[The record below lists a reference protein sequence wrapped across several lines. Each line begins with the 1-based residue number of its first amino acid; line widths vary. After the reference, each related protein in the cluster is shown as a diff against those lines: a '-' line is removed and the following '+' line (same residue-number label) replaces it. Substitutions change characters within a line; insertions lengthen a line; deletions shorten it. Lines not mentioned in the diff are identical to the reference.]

1 MKRILGLCALA
12 LLVPVAAT
20 AQHPQ
25 ARQGLGI
32 SFGLGGSFAY
42 VTCDGCEQF
51 GGTGPSGYLRLGGYV
66 SPSFFVAAESNGSW
80 STEAWQV
87 RIGSIMGV
95 VQWYPM
101 VDKGIYLKGGLGYS
115 QVQQSIDILDGT
127 DLSTSGLGV
136 SIGAGYDW
144 RVARNFALTPYVNYL
159 TQLGGTISDGGFSTT
174 DVPAKVHVVQFG
186 LGFTWF

>member
-1 MKRILGLCALA
+1 MQRILSILALA
-12 LLVPVAAT
+12 VLLPTAAM

-25 ARQGLGI
+25 TRNGFGI
-32 SFGLGGSFAY
+32 SVGIGGSSAV
-42 VTCDGCEQF
+42 VTCNGCEQF
-51 GGTGPSGYLRLGGYV
+51 GGTGPSGYLRLGEYV

-80 STEAWQV
+80 STEAWQAG
-87 RIGSIMGV
+87 IGAILGV

-115 QVQQSIDILDGT
+115 EVQQGINILDGT
-127 DLSTSGLGV
+127 DFSTSGLGI

-144 RVARNFALTPYVNYL
+144 RVARNFALTAYVNYL
-159 TQLGGTISDGGFSTT
+159 AQLGGTISESGRAGLD
-174 DVPAKVHVVQFG
+174 ANVHVFQFG